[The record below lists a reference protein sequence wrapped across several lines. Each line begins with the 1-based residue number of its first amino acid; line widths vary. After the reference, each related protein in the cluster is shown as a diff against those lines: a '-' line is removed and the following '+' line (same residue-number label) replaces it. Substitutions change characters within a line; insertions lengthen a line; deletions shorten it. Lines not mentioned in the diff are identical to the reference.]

1 MTLERLGGLV
11 GGGRRVGEGD
21 GLRAQVVQVGVL
33 PEEERLRRRGVKL
46 LAAHD
51 EVRGEVRPAVL
62 GRVSASSFSWMSSLR
77 SISGTAVF
85 MSNLTTIG
93 LYMSGTTIS

>member
-1 MTLERLGGLV
+1 MTLECLGGLV

-33 PEEERLRRRGVKL
+33 PEEERLRRRGVEL

-62 GRVSASSFSWMSSLR
+62 GRVSASLD
-77 SISGTAVF
+77 
-85 MSNLTTIG
+85 
-93 LYMSGTTIS
+93 